1 MGDTAGPSIRIG
13 AHRLDIGRGLL
24 LRDGVPVHLRAK
36 SFALLACL
44 ARNAGRVLG
53 KDELIAEVW
62 PGLAVTDDSLTQA
75 IKDVRRTLG
84 EPDGQAIRT
93 VARRGYVLEPSGGA
107 EGTPARAPRVL
118 VLPLRAESAEATE
131 RRLLDGLTEEL
142 LHGLA
147 RYGVLEVVARHS
159 AFRFRPEEVAP
170 EEAAVALGAEYF
182 VEGSAWRQDGRLVL
196 SLRLNARAAGRQ
208 LWGDRFMLGDDA
220 LREVQEAIPHRI
232 VTRLVLDLER
242 QILPRAAAPA
252 GLDAFGHFVA
262 GVAALRD
269 YGPGVNE
276 AGKAHLERALALDPG
291 FALAHAYLA
300 LAEVIIG
307 DYGAAPPEVLQR
319 ALDRVREAQRLAP
332 EESRCHWVAGIIQL
346 YRGEFGAA
354 EISLRRSMALNPGD
368 PDVMM
373 LWSFLL
379 VSRGKPED
387 ALVWAE
393 RAIAVNPLHPN
404 WYHHDV
410 ARVMTMLDRHAD
422 ALAHLEHWTKESA
435 ARFVRMAASHA
446 MLGQRAEA
454 ARCLREM
461 RRLRPNWDPMGEAD
475 AVLDLELPD
484 DRERFRAMIAAAL
497 DAERELGG

>member
-1 MGDTAGPSIRIG
+1 MDDTEGPSIRIG

-93 VARRGYVLEPSGGA
+93 VARRGYVLEPPGA
-107 EGTPARAPRVL
+107 VEGAPARAPRVL
-118 VLPLRAESAEATE
+118 VLPLRAENAGAAE
-131 RRLLDGLTEEL
+131 RRLIDGLTEEL

-196 SLRLNARAAGRQ
+196 SLRLNALSSGRQ

-262 GVAALRD
+262 GVASLRD

-307 DYGAAPPEVLQR
+307 DYAACPWPVLEAARQR
-319 ALDRVREAQRLAP
+319 ADKAVRLAP
-332 EESRCHWVAGIIQL
+332 EEARCLWIRSMMNL
-346 YRGEFGAA
+346 YCGDYHAA
-354 EISLRRSMALNPGD
+354 ELDARKSLELNPSD
-368 PDVMM
+368 ADTLMELAFVATA
-373 LWSFLL
+373 
-379 VSRGKPED
+379 RGRAAEGL
-387 ALVWAE
+387 ALAE
-393 RAIAVNPLHPN
+393 RAFEINPMHPA
-404 WYHHDV
+404 WYHHDFAV
-410 ARVMTMLDRHAD
+410 ILQMLGRYEE
-422 ALAHLEHWTKESA
+422 ALAHMRLWPRESA
-435 ARFVRMAASHA
+435 ARYTRMAASMA
-446 MLGQRAEA
+446 MLGDRAGA
-454 ARCLREM
+454 
-461 RRLRPNWDPMGEAD
+461 
-475 AVLDLELPD
+475 
-484 DRERFRAMIAAAL
+484 AAAL
-497 DAERELGG
+497 ARAQEIAPGWDALAEASMIVAFERPEDQARFAAMIQAALAASAGGP